1 MPAKKKIAITK
12 RHSAQP
18 VGEVLDFAGLVKA
31 IQGVHVESSTVV
43 NRVVN
48 TTLTLRNWFIGNYI
62 VEYEL
67 KGVDRAKYGDSLIGK
82 LAEKLMS
89 KGLGRMDERELR
101 RYRLFYMTYPGI
113 RESLTPEF
121 VPLLATPIWRS
132 LTAKSERD
140 SDTAGIQK
148 SLISESERPII
159 PASILRSL
167 TGKLPVAPESA
178 IRESVTPELGKCPDV
193 PKVETV
199 SPQFGA
205 PMRNL
210 VSALSF
216 THIAELISIEDPLK
230 RAFYEIECIRGNW
243 SVRALKRQI
252 ATLYFERSG
261 LSKDKE
267 KLAAMVKKG
276 VETAEPKLAIRDP
289 YIFEFLG
296 LRAKDAV
303 AESDLE
309 AALVENLRE
318 FLLELGHG
326 FCLEAQQKSI
336 VIGKTRGFVD
346 LVFYH
351 RILKCHVLVELKVD
365 EFRHE
370 HLGQL
375 NTYVTWYRK
384 HMMSAGDNPPVGL
397 LLCTDK
403 DHALVH
409 YATASMDNQLFVSK
423 YAVELPSKAELEKFL
438 HAKHLEILGQA

>member
-1 MPAKKKIAITK
+1 M
-12 RHSAQP
+12 
-18 VGEVLDFAGLVKA
+18 
-31 IQGVHVESSTVV
+31 V
-43 NRVVN
+43 NV
-48 TTLTLRNWFIGNYI
+48 TLTLRNWTIGAYI
-62 VEYEL
+62 HHYEL
-67 KGVDRAKYGDSLIGK
+67 NGADRAKYGDGLLDA
-82 LAEKLMS
+82 LADQLTEMRISNSNRRQLY
-89 KGLGRMDERELR
+89 RYLR
-101 RYRLFYMTYPGI
+101 FWRLYPGI
-113 RESLTPEF
+113 VGTL
-121 VPLLATPIWRS
+121 
-132 LTAKSERD
+132 
-140 SDTAGIQK
+140 
-148 SLISESERPII
+148 
-159 PASILRSL
+159 
-167 TGKLPVAPESA
+167 
-178 IRESVTPELGKCPDV
+178 
-193 PKVETV
+193 
-199 SPQFGA
+199 SPQF
-205 PMRNL
+205 P
-210 VSALSF
+210 ALPVPVRKVGTLSPLLGVKVEQLINRLSYS
-216 THIAELISIEDPLK
+216 HIELIVDLDDPLK

-276 VETAEPKLAIRDP
+276 AETAEPELAIRDP

-303 AESDLE
+303 SESDLE

-365 EFRHE
+365 EFKHD

-375 NTYVTWYRK
+375 NTYVTWYRRHK
-384 HMMSAGDNPPVGL
+384 MSAGDNLPVGL

-403 DHALVH
+403 DHALVE
-409 YATASMDNQLFVSK
+409 YATASMDNQLFVSQ
-423 YAVELPSKAELEKFL
+423 YAVNLPSKDKLEKFIQ
-438 HAKHLEILGQA
+438 AKHQEALGILNQ